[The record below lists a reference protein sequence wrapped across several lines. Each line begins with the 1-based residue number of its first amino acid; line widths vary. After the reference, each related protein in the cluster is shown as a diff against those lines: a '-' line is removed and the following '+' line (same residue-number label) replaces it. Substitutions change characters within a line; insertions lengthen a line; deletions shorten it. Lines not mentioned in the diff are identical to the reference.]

1 MDGQIFHDPTGRRR
15 SWVTRVLA
23 GLVLLLIVS
32 FLLFAITLVFTPN
45 LPGLKGQFRSF
56 RGILIPNVA
65 RSQRAHELDK
75 IRPSLALAKAKPT
88 DKEPSGTVALAFLPP
103 WEPTALDSFKNAQ
116 SHLTH
121 VVPSWLRLTSDGGA
135 LDSRD
140 FDLSTNPNNA
150 EIINVARQ
158 SKTKIIPMLSNG
170 QEVNDNVIFDPVRVK
185 ALLASPAKRTA
196 LIVSIV
202 RFLTKN
208 RFDGINLDFEDL
220 DSGSERNL
228 PSFLVELSTELK
240 KYRLELSFDVQT
252 SANELDVRKC
262 AEACDFLV
270 LMAYDYSSEDG
281 NAGAI
286 APLQWNV
293 QEVEKFLKRAPAN
306 KVVLGVGSYAY
317 DWTLGSKG
325 ANSLTYAEA
334 IAEAKGYIDEKPED
348 AIDFDPA
355 SLNMHFRYA
364 DDADKS
370 RHEVWILDA
379 VTAYNQWQSVRSKGL
394 RGLGLWALGSEDPS
408 VWSFFDFRTLYQAP
422 RPKRLEKIAF
432 PRSIDFVGKGELLS
446 VSARP
451 QRGSRA
457 IEVDSDSQL
466 ITDQSYTQYPFSYM
480 ISKSGYKPKKLV
492 ITFDDGPD
500 PRYTPQVL
508 DKLKELGVPGTFFV
522 VGQNC
527 ERYPDLVQRIFRE
540 GHELGNH
547 SYSHP
552 DLGPLGKQQADI
564 QINATQRVIESLTG
578 HRTILFRPPYNADSQ
593 PETVNQV
600 LPVDWAS
607 SLGYLVVGE
616 NIDPHDW
623 SSQIV
628 VGGAEPR
635 AHTAEDI
642 ASEIIAQVETSQNG
656 GQEGNIILLHDAG
669 GNRDE
674 TIRSLGMFIPRLKAL
689 GYEFVSVAQLAGK
702 TNHEIMPPIE
712 ASERTAVGFDGI
724 VFWSFFT
731 FQWLLASLFIV
742 AIALGFM
749 RIAFLVP
756 LALYHNRH
764 RKVLGTAVSG
774 ASVTVLI
781 AAYNEE
787 MTIATTIESVMKST
801 YPLTEIIVV
810 DDGSRDGTSEAIQRL
825 ALEFPLL
832 VPIWKENGGKAS
844 ALNVG
849 IERAKGDLLFC
860 IDADTQLEPSAIARL
875 VPYFDDR
882 KIGAVAGNVEVGNTD
897 NMLTNWQAIEYIT
910 SQNLDRKAY
919 STLNAITV
927 VPGAIGMWRKSAVV
941 EAGGYQT
948 DTLAEDMDLTW
959 RIRRLGY
966 RIDTEAG
973 AVAYTEAPDALV
985 PLFKQ
990 RFRWAFGTLQC
1001 LWKHRSALGKYGW
1014 FGRLALPTLWLFQ
1027 VVFQMVAPVMDLKI
1041 LFAVISAIMIY
1052 FSPVAG
1058 FDPSSIGDKGFEG
1071 PPPLITDALMPVIV
1085 LYGLFLG
1092 VELLSGWIAFR
1103 MERKSAWRLWWLVPQ
1118 RFLYRQLMYVVIIRG
1133 LWRAML
1139 GEQQGWGKLKRTGK
1153 AKMGKFGQGGI

>member
-1 MDGQIFHDPTGRRR
+1 MDGQIFHDPTGKRR
-15 SWVTRVLA
+15 SWVSRILA
-23 GLVLLLIVS
+23 ALVLLGVVG
-32 FLLFAITLVFTPN
+32 FLVFAVTLVMTPN
-45 LPGLKGQFRSF
+45 LSGIGAQFRSF
-56 RGILIPNVA
+56 RGIMMPNVD
-65 RSQRAHELDK
+65 RFQRAHELDK
-75 IRPSLALAKAKPT
+75 IRPSLALAKANPK
-88 DKEPSGTVALAFLPP
+88 DKEPSNTVALAFLPP

-121 VVPSWLRLTSDGGA
+121 VVPAWLRLTSDGGG

-140 FDLSTNPNNA
+140 FDLGTNPNNA
-150 EIINVARQ
+150 EIIRIARQ
-158 SKTKIIPMLSNG
+158 SRTKIIPMLSNG
-170 QEVNDNVIFDPVRVK
+170 QGVDDNVTFDPARVN

-196 LIVSIV
+196 LIANIV

-208 RFDGINLDFEDL
+208 RLDGINLDFEDL
-220 DSGSERNL
+220 DSSAEQNL
-228 PSFLVELSTELK
+228 PGFIAELGQELK
-240 KYRLELSFDVQT
+240 KNQLELSLDVQT
-252 SANELDVRKC
+252 TANELDVRKC

-281 NAGAI
+281 KSGAI
-286 APLQWNV
+286 APLPWSV
-293 QEVEKFLKRAPAN
+293 REVEKFLKRAPAN

-317 DWTLGSKG
+317 DWKLGTKG
-325 ANSLTYAEA
+325 ASSLTYEEA
-334 IAEAKGYIDEKPED
+334 ISEAKGYIDEKPED
-348 AIDFDPA
+348 AIDFEPE
-355 SLNMHFRYA
+355 SLNMHFQYA
-364 DDADKS
+364 DDDDKS
-370 RHEVWILDA
+370 RHEVWILDG
-379 VTAYNQWQSVRSKGL
+379 VTAYNQWQSVRSKNL

-408 VWSFFDFRTLYQAP
+408 VWSFFDFRTLRQSP
-422 RPKRLEKIAF
+422 QPKRLEPIDF

-446 VSARP
+446 VRERP

-466 ITDQSYTQYPFSYM
+466 ITDQSYTEYPFSY
-480 ISKSGYKPKKLV
+480 IINKSGYQPKKLV
-492 ITFDDGPD
+492 LTFDDGPD
-500 PRYTPQVL
+500 PRYTPLVL
-508 DKLKELGVPGTFFV
+508 DELKRLGAPATFFV

-527 ERYPDLVQRIFRE
+527 ERYPDLVQRIYRD
-540 GHELGNH
+540 GHEIGNH
-547 SYSHP
+547 SFSHP
-552 DLGPLGKQQADI
+552 DLGPLGKQQADLE
-564 QINATQRVIESLTG
+564 INATQRVIESLTG

-616 NIDPHDW
+616 NIDPKDW
-623 SSQIV
+623 NPQIV
-628 VGGAEPR
+628 VGNAQPR

-642 ASEIIAQVETSQNG
+642 AGDIISQVEASQKE

-674 TIRSLGMFIPRLKAL
+674 TIRSMGIFIPRLKSL

-702 TNHEIMPPIE
+702 PKSDIMPPID
-712 ASERTAVGFDGI
+712 ASERTAVGFDGF

-731 FQWLLASLFIV
+731 FQWLLAFMFIV
-742 AIALGFM
+742 AIVLGFT

-756 LALYHNRH
+756 LALYHHRH
-764 RKVLGTAVSG
+764 RKLLGSAVSG
-774 ASVTVLI
+774 TSVTVLI

-787 MTIATTIESVMKST
+787 MTIASTIKSVMKST
-801 YPLTEIIVV
+801 YPLAEIVVV
-810 DDGSRDGTSEAIQRL
+810 DDGSRDGPAEVVARL
-825 ALEFPLL
+825 AMEFPHI
-832 VPIWKENGGKAS
+832 VAITKENGGKAS

-849 IERAKGDLLFC
+849 IARAKGDLLFC

-875 VPYFDDR
+875 VPYFDDA

-897 NMLTNWQAIEYIT
+897 NILTNWQAIEYTT
-910 SQNLDRKAY
+910 SQNLDRQAY

-966 RIDTEAG
+966 RIDTESA

-1027 VVFQMVAPVMDLKI
+1027 AGFQVLAPIMDLKI

-1052 FSPVAG
+1052 TSPVPG
-1058 FDPSSIGDKGFEG
+1058 VDPLSIGDKGFEG
-1071 PPPLITDALMPVIV
+1071 PPPHITDALMPILV
-1085 LYGLFLG
+1085 LYGLFLL

-1103 MERKSAWRLWWLVPQ
+1103 MEKRPVWKLWWLIPQ
-1118 RFLYRQLMYVVIIRG
+1118 RFMYRQLMYFVIIRG

-1139 GEQQGWGKLKRTGK
+1139 GEKQGWGSLKRTGTV
-1153 AKMGKFGQGGI
+1153 KMK